1 MSFLGVDTRGIP
13 ATAACTVGD
22 DFSVIV
28 VLFDITSGA
37 ITGSGATIVATVSGV
52 AMTVTYSVQGRFVC
66 TLTDTQTASIGSGVK
81 TWVFKLT
88 PAGGE
93 TQTYIDGSMVLSTG
107 GTRGGSTGWQAG
119 IVTGASGNVAV
130 VVA

>member
-28 VLFDITSGA
+28 VLFDLTSGA
-37 ITGSGATIVATVSGV
+37 VTGSGATIVAAVSGV
-52 AMTVTYSVQGRFVC
+52 SMTVDYATQGRFVC
-66 TLTDTQTASIGSGVK
+66 TLTETQTASIGSGVK
-81 TWVFKLT
+81 SWVFKLT
-88 PAGGE
+88 PSGGAS
-93 TQTYIDGSMVLSTG
+93 QTYVDGSVLFSSG
-107 GTRGGSTGWQAG
+107 GTNGGSTGWQAG
-119 IVTGASGNVAV
+119 IVNGASGAVAV